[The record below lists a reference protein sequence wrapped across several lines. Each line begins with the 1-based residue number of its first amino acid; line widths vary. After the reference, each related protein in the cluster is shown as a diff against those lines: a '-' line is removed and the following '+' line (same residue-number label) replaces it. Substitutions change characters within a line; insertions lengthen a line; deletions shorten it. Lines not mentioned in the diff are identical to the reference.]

1 MMQNSWPRIHL
12 TDDQFPTAIDP
23 EHGSDSGTAFID
35 ARRLT
40 RMLWAVVLIGIAAR
54 AARFFLCFPLWED
67 EAYLGTNFLTRDY
80 LQLAQG
86 LDNTQVAPLL
96 YLWTVETFV
105 NWFGFTEHSL
115 RLVAFLSSIASLLL
129 FVVATRRIYDGVP
142 WLLSVGFFAVAYRAI
157 RHGAELKPYSSDAF
171 CGLILLTLLIY
182 WISSERRNVWL
193 WAMTLSIPLL
203 VGLSFP
209 FVFLA
214 GAVSVGIAWELW
226 RNGDRRGLLP
236 WGALNVSLIGS
247 FLLFCMLTTNDQID
261 TNLTGMSHHWA
272 GAFPPIDRPWHI
284 VPWLVDAILGDMF
297 PYPIGGSNGASS
309 LTVLFIVVGACVLAR
324 RNWSALPVV
333 FLTALV
339 LQFIA
344 SLMHRY
350 PFGGSSRLMMH
361 LAPMA
366 CLLAG
371 LGAARL
377 IIWRLPKTGRL
388 IGSWT
393 VYAFVAL
400 FLLIGSG
407 SIVRDFAKPYKYHDM
422 LNERAFARW
431 FWYNQAYDAELV
443 CIYTDRESLDA
454 PDQEVNSDWAVYLCN
469 QALYSQRHH
478 RKEPP
483 DLSRVS
489 ADHPLRCVH
498 YDPGQR
504 LIGAA
509 GPRHPK
515 KQAVG
520 EWFDRLKTRY
530 RLVHRQVYRFP
541 YHYPGHPTLYRAME
555 VFDFV
560 PLDPDDE

>member
-1 MMQNSWPRIHL
+1 MQNSWPRIHL
-12 TDDQFPTAIDP
+12 TDDELAPATEP
-23 EHGSDSGTAFID
+23 EHGSNSGSTFID
-35 ARRLT
+35 ARQLT
-40 RMLWAVVLIGIAAR
+40 QMLWAVVLMGIAAR
-54 AARFFLCFPLWED
+54 SARFFLCFPLWED
-67 EAYLGTNFLTRDY
+67 EAYLGANFLTRDY
-80 LQLAQG
+80 LQLARG
-86 LDNTQVAPLL
+86 LDYTQVAPLL

-105 NWFGFTEHSL
+105 NWFGFNEYTV
-115 RLVAFLSSIASLLL
+115 RLVASLSSIASLLL
-129 FVVATRRIYDGVP
+129 FVVATRRIYNGVP

-171 CGLILLTLLIY
+171 CGLVLITLLIY
-182 WISSERRNVWL
+182 WISSERKSVWL
-193 WAMTLSIPLL
+193 WAMTLSIPVLM
-203 VGLSFP
+203 GLSFP
-209 FVFLA
+209 LVFLA

-226 RNGDRRGLLP
+226 RSGDRRGLLP
-236 WGALNVSLIGS
+236 WIVLNVSLIGS
-247 FLLFCMLTTNDQID
+247 FLLFFLLTTRDQID

-272 GAFPPIDRPWHI
+272 EAFPPIDHPWQV

-309 LTVLFIVVGACVLAR
+309 LTVLFIIVGAFVLVR
-324 RNWSALPVV
+324 RNWSTLPVV
-333 FLTALV
+333 FLVALV

-350 PFGGSSRLMMH
+350 PFGGSARLMMH

-377 IIWRLPKTGRL
+377 IIWRQPKTGRL

-393 VYAFVAL
+393 VYAFVTL
-400 FLLIGSG
+400 LLLIGSG
-407 SIVRDFAKPYKYHDM
+407 CIVRDFAKPYKYHDM

-431 FWYNQAYDAELV
+431 FWYNQAYNAELV
-443 CIYTDRESLDA
+443 CIYTDRESLGA
-454 PDQEVNSDWAVYLCN
+454 PNQETNSDWAVYLCN

-478 RKEPP
+478 SKEPP

-489 ADHPLRCVH
+489 ADRPLRCVNYAPSQH
-498 YDPGQR
+498 

-509 GPRHPK
+509 GLRHPR

-520 EWFDRLKTRY
+520 EWFDRLKTQY
-530 RLVHRQVYRFP
+530 RLVHRQVYLFP

-555 VFDFV
+555 VFDLV
-560 PLDPDDE
+560 PRESTDE